1 MMNYLECN
9 AAFIILRCDAYLRS
23 QGYEGS
29 LKEYP
34 QLIAASSKRDD
45 EAFKSWADAEKM
57 LALKKTSFADIMQK
71 RYSRLLD
78 LLGGDNVVRTC
89 LDLTIAEF
97 YNPEFSDYLK
107 EFFNCDICLKLAFL
121 LEGIPFADE
130 KEILKR
136 AADLSLY
143 LNLDIAASPVQMQK
157 IRIDDRTMGYL
168 YGSDELSH
176 KTSLYCEHYK
186 PDEQIN
192 DPYIYE
198 NVIERGIAFFK
209 KGGQG
214 LQISGHG
221 GRRFIVR
228 QIFKSLDESVLLINL
243 EDLVAYTGKNFIELR
258 NEIIREAVYQGS
270 GICIYGIT
278 EKILGDGD
286 RHRIEIM
293 KRDLLSHILRRG
305 IRLCL
310 LSDISF
316 EFFDI
321 RKRDG
326 FLSMELKETLT
337 YDDRK
342 KIWEGFVRDYKLGI
356 DPAQAAIRYHLDA
369 SEMSRMVSALMD
381 HDSKDDS
388 DRDHMLSRLS
398 LSAAGLQNSQKLG
411 RILYPRTRLSDVKLK
426 PELKAGIVN
435 IVNSARVA
443 GKVFDEWG
451 LNESYQY
458 GTAVSILLSGPPGTG
473 KTMTANAIA
482 GELAIP
488 LYQINLSNVVDKYI
502 GETEKNLEKVFSFAE
517 KTNVVLFF
525 DEADS
530 VFGKRSE
537 VNKAQDKYANNETS
551 YLLQRIES
559 YKGIVVMATN
569 IRGNIDQAFMR
580 RIRYVL
586 QYDNPD
592 ADVRRQIWE
601 SLITDRLPHEEIDID
616 YLAEQFDGFTGSV
629 IKTVFLNAC
638 TSAASE
644 EKPLSMRHLVS
655 AIRGEL
661 QKSSTVTFSVDALG
675 KYAHY

>member
-1 MMNYLECN
+1 MNYLEIN
-9 AAFIILRCDAYLRS
+9 SAFIVLRCDACLRK
-23 QGYEGS
+23 QGYEDS

-34 QLIAASSKRDD
+34 QLFDLSSQRDD
-45 EAFKSWADAEKM
+45 KGVLSWVEAEKKIR
-57 LALKKTSFADIMQK
+57 AGDDTFDDIMQK
-71 RYSRLLD
+71 RYFMLLTF
-78 LLGGDNVVRTC
+78 LGGDNIVRTC
-89 LDLTIAEF
+89 LDLAIASF
-97 YNPEFSDYLK
+97 YYPEFSDYLK
-107 EFFNCDICLKLAFL
+107 EFFSCDVCLKLAFL
-121 LEGIPFADE
+121 LEDISFADE

-136 AADLSLY
+136 AGNLSLF
-143 LNLDIAASPVQMQK
+143 LNLDIAASPLQRQK
-157 IRIDDRTMGYL
+157 ISIDDRTMGYL
-168 YGSDELSH
+168 YGGDDLSH
-176 KTSLYCEHYK
+176 KASLYCEHFR
-186 PDEQIN
+186 PDEEIN

-198 NVIERGIAFFK
+198 DLIDKGAAFFE
-209 KGGQG
+209 KGGKG

-221 GRRFIVR
+221 GRRFLVR
-228 QIFKSLDESVLLINL
+228 HIFKRLKESVLLMSL
-243 EDLVAYTGKNFIELR
+243 EDITSYSGKAFIDLR
-258 NEIIREAVYQGS
+258 NEIIREAVYQSS
-270 GICIYGIT
+270 GICIYDIK

-286 RHRIEIM
+286 QHKIEIM
-293 KRDLLSHILRRG
+293 KRDLIRHVLARN

-310 LSDISF
+310 LSDIPF
-316 EFFDI
+316 ELFDV
-321 RKRDG
+321 KERDD
-326 FLSMELKETLT
+326 FLAMELKETLT

-342 KIWEGFVRDYKLGI
+342 RIWEGFASDYNLEI
-356 DPAQAAIRYHLDA
+356 DPAQAAIRYHLVA

-381 HDSKDDS
+381 HDKEDEEG
-388 DRDHMLSRLS
+388 RDHMLSRLS
-398 LSAAGLQNSQKLG
+398 LSAAGIQNSLKLG
-411 RILYPRTRLSDVKLK
+411 KIIYPRTRLSDVKLK
-426 PELKAGIVN
+426 PELKAGIEN
-435 IVNSARVA
+435 AVNSARVA

-451 LNESYQY
+451 LNDTYQY

-482 GELAIP
+482 GELGIP

-601 SLITDRLPHEEIDID
+601 SLITDRLPHEEIDIE
-616 YLAEQFDGFTGSV
+616 YLSNQFDSFTGSV

-638 TSAASE
+638 TIAASE
-644 EKPLSMRHLVS
+644 DKPLSMRHLV
-655 AIRGEL
+655 AAVRNEL
-661 QKSSTVTFSVDALG
+661 QKSSTVTFSVDVLG